1 MNQTST
7 RYCNNCKNT
16 VNRLHLVISV
26 MESCPFCGTIFSD
39 TKQTSSLS
47 LSANHSDVVFKKAS
61 SLPKL
66 TLDIPK
72 LDKTLHFLTLN
83 NRICIS
89 GIHTQTLI
97 ERICVRAQLPH
108 RYGGLDSNVL
118 LVDGANSSDLYMCVN
133 FAQQY
138 GLDLHKILEK
148 IISSRAFTVYELA
161 DTVINKIPLAIKQ
174 HNTKI
179 LVITNLLNYFT
190 TDLHADTTEMK
201 TILKEIV
208 KSLSKIQNCMI
219 VISLGFTTQYDYLL
233 SKLFSRTIHIEQNY
247 NTLSVQINDN
257 GKKNSVILKKD
268 ELEIIPQH

>member
-148 IISSRAFTVYELA
+148 IISSRAFTVYQLA

-201 TILKEIV
+201 TILKEIL